1 MNIFKKLFQ
10 SNKDKSHLEIQHSK
24 EETETIKQNPA
35 FEYIQE
41 KYGIDCGIYRK
52 LSSVIHI
59 HSHAAAN
66 EFAEEIKGEFDEN
79 LVHFF
84 FDYFLSVYAKVKA
97 TNLHYDNPDVYSA
110 LIDGIHIEFY
120 GNVSNEV
127 IESTLQLWTTENK
140 CFIKTIIAA
149 LKTKEEGERMRL
161 LISIASHC
169 ADKNNIGATEVL
181 SLVEPFKQIQNSKL
195 SSIDTF
201 FNIFKSH

>member
-10 SNKDKSHLEIQHSK
+10 TNKDKSHLQPQNLNV
-24 EETETIKQNPA
+24 ETETIKPNPA
-35 FEYIQE
+35 FEYVQD
-41 KYGIDCGIYRK
+41 KYRIDCSIYRK
-52 LSSVIHI
+52 LSSVIHA
-59 HSHAAAN
+59 HSYAAAN
-66 EFAEEIKGEFDEN
+66 EFAEEIKGKFDEN

-97 TNLHYDNPDVYSA
+97 TNFHNDKQDVYSA
-110 LIDGIHIEFY
+110 LIDGLHIEFY

-127 IESTLQLWTTENK
+127 IENTLQLWTTENK
-140 CFIKTIIAA
+140 CFLKTNIAA
-149 LKTKEEGERMRL
+149 LKNREEGERMKL

-181 SLVEPFKQIQNSKL
+181 SWVESFMQIQNSKL

-201 FNIFKSH
+201 FNIFKYH